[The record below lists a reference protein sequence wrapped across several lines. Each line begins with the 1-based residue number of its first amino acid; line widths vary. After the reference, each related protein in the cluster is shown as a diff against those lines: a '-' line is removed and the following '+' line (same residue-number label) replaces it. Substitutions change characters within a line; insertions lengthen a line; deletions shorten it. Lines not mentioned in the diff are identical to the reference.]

1 MYFIGKYKKHTLS
14 SKGVDMK
21 KSQAFAEILALK
33 GIQPVKKIIDILLS
47 IDNFNSDTLDKLN
60 RATAY
65 TEDRLITIEEI
76 YVDLT
81 YQRKLR
87 LQAILNRLIESGG
100 FDKEVAGH
108 IDLAVRVD
116 GRKFVWDGFHRVI
129 KAGISGITHMPPSIY
144 THDKSLSVE
153 KQVMKEAKMF
163 KVRNADQSSMEPGEI
178 FKSEIVFQDPTAMKI
193 LSLLKRCKLDV
204 EGTNPDAAAIS
215 LGGFALLKKVW
226 DKIDARHFEDSSNM
240 IRQAFSEDKTMSVIL
255 WCGLAK
261 LLETND
267 NDNSVTTA
275 SISSLT
281 HQLIKTV
288 KSDID
293 IRQKSF
299 TQPRLHGK
307 ALESTARNLLRMG
320 LSECYNDNGQ
330 EVNSMISYMGIDEDG
345 FDE

>member
-1 MYFIGKYKKHTLS
+1 
-14 SKGVDMK
+14 
-21 KSQAFAEILALK
+21 
-33 GIQPVKKIIDILLS
+33 
-47 IDNFNSDTLDKLN
+47 
-60 RATAY
+60 
-65 TEDRLITIEEI
+65 
-76 YVDLT
+76 
-81 YQRKLR
+81 
-87 LQAILNRLIESGG
+87 
-100 FDKEVAGH
+100 
-108 IDLAVRVD
+108 
-116 GRKFVWDGFHRVI
+116 
-129 KAGISGITHMPPSIY
+129 
-144 THDKSLSVE
+144 
-153 KQVMKEAKMF
+153 
-163 KVRNADQSSMEPGEI
+163 MEPGEI

-288 KSDID
+288 KSDTD